1 MTGGPARW
9 GVLGGVLALV
19 SAAGWGCS
27 GSESSDDVP
36 DVVERDVP
44 GSADM
49 ESDTSDPLLDRLG
62 TLRVVAHY
70 DGEVPAD
77 AKVAVVLFECPFSM
91 PPVAHGE
98 FPTAGGFP
106 AVGDLPYIPPGRYC
120 LMAYIDM
127 VAGDGVHP
135 VPGVDAEAFPEE
147 GKTTIEVD
155 ILEGKITELALH
167 FQFSADVPVVGD
179 PGPEDV
185 WLHVRILCDD
195 CPEGGRF
202 VLYGKS
208 GSVLEGMPEFY
219 VQKPSPGYP
228 FIAVISESDFLGM
241 KSPFPAAQVTF
252 GAYHDVDGQGMG
264 PETGDLLAANQT
276 VVLQKA
282 IYNKLVLRLK

>member
-1 MTGGPARW
+1 M
-9 GVLGGVLALV
+9 
-19 SAAGWGCS
+19 
-27 GSESSDDVP
+27 SDG
-36 DVVERDVP
+36 VERDSS
-44 GSADM
+44 GSADQ
-49 ESDTSDPLLDRLG
+49 ESDTSDPLLNKLG

-98 FPTAGGFP
+98 FPVTGGFP
-106 AVGDLPYIPPGRYC
+106 AAGDLPYIPPGHYC

-155 ILEGKITELALH
+155 IREGKITELPLQ

-202 VLYGKS
+202 VLYGTSGKS
-208 GSVLEGMPEFY
+208 LAGMPEFY
-219 VQKPSPGYP
+219 FQKAVPEYP
-228 FIAVISESDFLGM
+228 FIAVIPESDFLSM
-241 KSPFPAAQVTF
+241 KSPFPAAEVTF
-252 GAYHDVDGQGMG
+252 GAYHDLDGQGMG
-264 PETGDLLAANQT
+264 PETGDLVAVNQT

-282 IYNKLVLRLK
+282 IYNKLVFRLK